1 MSKHP
6 VTMVPR
12 KLTVLA
18 ALSLVALGLAGCGTT
33 SSLVN
38 HLTPYKIDI
47 NQGNYVTQDAVDKL
61 KPGMTRAQVRFL
73 LGTPLVQDAFHANRW
88 DYVYRLYKSGDL
100 VEQKQFTVWFE
111 NDVLAKYSGDVMP
124 ALKPALAETPASAA
138 KAVVAEAP
146 ASAAKPVV
154 TETPASVAP
163 VAPVKAEQPENV
175 ASAAVSTQAV
185 TQ

>member
-1 MSKHP
+1 
-6 VTMVPR
+6 MVPR
-12 KLTVLA
+12 KFTVLA
-18 ALSLVALGLAGCGTT
+18 ALSLVAFGLAGCGTT

-47 NQGNYVTQDAVDKL
+47 IQGNYVTQDAVDKL

-88 DYVYRLYKSGDL
+88 DYVYRLYKSGNL

-111 NDVLAKYSGDVMP
+111 NDVLAKYTGEVMP
-124 ALKPALAETPASAA
+124 ALKPALP
-138 KAVVAEAP
+138 EAP
-146 ASAAKPVV
+146 ASAAKVV
-154 TETPASVAP
+154 APEAPASAAAKVA
-163 VAPVKAEQPENV
+163 QPETT
-175 ASAAVSTQAV
+175 ASAAVTTQAV